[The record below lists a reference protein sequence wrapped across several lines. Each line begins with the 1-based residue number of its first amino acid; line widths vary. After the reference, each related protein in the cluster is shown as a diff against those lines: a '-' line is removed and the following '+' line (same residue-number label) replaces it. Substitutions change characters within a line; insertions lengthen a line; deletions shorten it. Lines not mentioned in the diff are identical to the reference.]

1 MLAQVEMKDSTLP
14 QYGTKQKLISDYE
27 IKINTQPLDNRK
39 QLRKKRFQEL
49 VLYVLLCR

>member
-27 IKINTQPLDNRK
+27 IKINTHPIDNRK
-39 QLRKKRFQEL
+39 QFCKKRFQEL
-49 VLYVLLCR
+49 VLYVPVCR